1 MPQNPKPQS
10 LEQIAFS
17 ETFSYNK
24 LMKNSATESLKNL
37 ETVLRKHVSK
47 SAIEQA
53 LKDYQTWAR
62 NLKEDKKEIV
72 HLLYFL
78 KTTEDRS
85 GDKTLKN
92 NRGISEIILRKAEI
106 PNLDRRKLEEKDYI
120 KLVRKEINSK
130 YQINMEFENQR
141 GHKFNKSLPEMEQ

>member
-1 MPQNPKPQS
+1 M
-10 LEQIAFS
+10 
-17 ETFSYNK
+17 ETP
-24 LMKNSATESLKNL
+24 ESIKDL
-37 ETVLRKHVSK
+37 ETILRKHVNK

-53 LKDYQTWAR
+53 LKDYQTWAS